1 MIIQLLFSI
10 EKMGNDMQTLLL
22 SQIQFENNKK
32 GNLKINNYYLFR
44 KLKSSPIIIKEN
56 KSNLNMDLFNKDKKS
71 SETNFNE
78 IKRKYNKMQE
88 IGEDFN
94 KKDISNNTC
103 LKKNNLSHKNANYS
117 VKENFKKLYK
127 FEKSFLENKEKEK
140 KLKYYLDNNN
150 ELLLSEEEFKKSYQ
164 ILKEK
169 LIKNKHPVNSP
180 IAITLGGQPGAG
192 KSNLYDIARKR
203 FLNNI
208 VELDCD
214 AFRIYHPY
222 YKQIKEIFGKDDAV
236 KTNPFVFKVVDLLI
250 EELSNDKYN
259 LIIESSLNSP
269 NSALDNGKNLPPK
282 GYQVEL
288 QIMATPKQISWQ
300 GTIDRYNKELKKGGN
315 PRAVSKEFHD
325 KVVDN
330 ICNSLDIVKKSGLMS
345 NILIYDRNKNCL
357 YDMKKDKKID
367 PCLLLYCI
375 INGYFSENNNLV
387 ILLAYLR
394 NTTRK
399 LV

>member
-1 MIIQLLFSI
+1 
-10 EKMGNDMQTLLL
+10 MGNDMQTLLL
-22 SQIQFENNKK
+22 SQIQFENNKQ

-88 IGEDFN
+88 IGEEFN

-103 LKKNNLSHKNANYS
+103 LKKNNLSHKNTNYS
-117 VKENFKKLYK
+117 VKKNFKKLNK

-222 YKQIKEIFGKDDAV
+222 YKQIKETFGKDDAV

-325 KVVDN
+325 KVVNN
-330 ICNSLDIVKKSGLMS
+330 ICSSLDIVKKSGLMS